1 MKIALVRPNY
11 KSHIITPPLGLGYLS
26 SYLNKYGIETVIIDG
41 LKEGLNARRIIKKIL
56 ELKPDAVGITCIT
69 AFYKEVVL
77 ISRELK
83 KNKIITIIG
92 GQHPT
97 FLPYQT
103 LIESQA
109 DYVVC
114 GEGEIPL
121 LDLVRNNLRN
131 DNIQGVYSLENLK
144 DEREEKIKAL
154 VVEKLDEL
162 PFPDW
167 AQMNPKDY
175 PRAPHGAF
183 IKGFPVGV
191 IVTSRGCPY
200 ECTFCATPKFC
211 DRKIR
216 FRTPENVLAEIEYLI
231 KVFQVKEI
239 HFEDDNFTLNP
250 DNVKKLCRLRIEKN
264 IKINW
269 ACPNGIRADNIS
281 PELIQLMKE
290 SGCYYLA
297 YGVEST
303 NLRIL
308 ENIKKRESF
317 ETIKRAIDMTEKA
330 GISAQGFFIFGLPG
344 ETVATIEENIEF
356 ALRSGLSR
364 AQFIILD
371 VLPGSELWD
380 TLRGKFIPNWEK
392 ESYREP
398 EWLPEGITREQL
410 MEAQSRAFRKFYLR
424 PGIFFKLVK
433 LIDHRQIIYLINRI
447 KVFRL
452 IKN

>member
-26 SYLNKYGIETVIIDG
+26 SYLKKYGIDTVIIDG
-41 LKEGLNARRIIKKIL
+41 LKEGLNSRRIIKRIL
-56 ELKPDAVGITCIT
+56 EFKPDAVGITCIT

-144 DEREEKIKAL
+144 DERQETIKAP

-167 AQMNPKDY
+167 EQMNPKDY

-183 IKGFPVGV
+183 IKGFPIGV

-200 ECTFCATPKFC
+200 
-211 DRKIR
+211 
-216 FRTPENVLAEIEYLI
+216 
-231 KVFQVKEI
+231 
-239 HFEDDNFTLNP
+239 
-250 DNVKKLCRLRIEKN
+250 
-264 IKINW
+264 
-269 ACPNGIRADNIS
+269 
-281 PELIQLMKE
+281 
-290 SGCYYLA
+290 
-297 YGVEST
+297 
-303 NLRIL
+303 
-308 ENIKKRESF
+308 
-317 ETIKRAIDMTEKA
+317 
-330 GISAQGFFIFGLPG
+330 
-344 ETVATIEENIEF
+344 
-356 ALRSGLSR
+356 
-364 AQFIILD
+364 
-371 VLPGSELWD
+371 
-380 TLRGKFIPNWEK
+380 
-392 ESYREP
+392 
-398 EWLPEGITREQL
+398 
-410 MEAQSRAFRKFYLR
+410 
-424 PGIFFKLVK
+424 
-433 LIDHRQIIYLINRI
+433 
-447 KVFRL
+447 
-452 IKN
+452 